1 MFDKII
7 YIGDTDVDIK
17 LNDST
22 NFHSDIMNMPI
33 VLQDDTKSILAEIK
47 DLHSDYVKA
56 KMLGELVNGKFIG
69 GILRKPSIDAS
80 IRSLTESELT
90 YILGEEKKKGNL
102 LLGISPF
109 YNSKQIYVDMNEL
122 FSKHI
127 GIIGN
132 TGSGKSC
139 GIARII
145 QNIFNNPNFIPYR
158 SNFFIFDSSGEY
170 YSAFF

>member
-90 YILGEEKKKGNL
+90 YILGEEKKGNL

-145 QNIFNNPNFIPYR
+145 QNIFNFT
-158 SNFFIFDSSGEY
+158 FFPG
-170 YSAFF
+170 